1 MAVFFLMF
9 VIPSIDLMAG
19 EVVRLA
25 QGKATEKKVYSKD
38 PMAMARRWEKVEG
51 KVLHLVDLEGA
62 FEGEMRNLDMISQIA
77 RSVKM
82 PCEVGGGI
90 RDLGVAEKILKAGAS
105 RVIFGSV
112 ACDSPETIDEAVRRF
127 GAEKVVVGIDARDGI
142 VETRGWTKAS
152 GWTARDLA
160 ARMTQA
166 GVKRIIYTDVVR
178 DGMMTG
184 PNIPAVQEM
193 VKAFKGKVIAS
204 GGIGGLADLRALDQA
219 GGVEGVIVGR
229 ALYEG
234 ALEDEVCRWT
244 TF

>member
-1 MAVFFLMF
+1 MF

-25 QGKATEKKVYSKD
+25 QGRATEKKVYSKD
-38 PMAMARRWEKVEG
+38 PMACAWRWEKAG
-51 KVLHLVDLEGA
+51 GRVLHLVDLEGA
-62 FEGEMRNLDMISQIA
+62 FEGQMRNLEMIGQIA

-82 PCEVGGGI
+82 PCQVGGGI
-90 RDLGVAEKILKAGAS
+90 RDLAVAEKILQAGAQ

-112 ACDSPETIDEAVRRF
+112 ACDAPEVIDEAVKRF
-127 GAEKVVVGIDARDGI
+127 GPERVVVGIDARDGV
-142 VETRGWTKAS
+142 VETRGWTKPS
-152 GWTARDLA
+152 GWKAVDLA
-160 ARMTQA
+160 SRMAQG
-166 GVKRIIYTDVVR
+166 GVIRIIYTDVVR

-184 PNIPAVQEM
+184 PNIPAVKEM
-193 VKAFKGKVIAS
+193 MKAFSGKVISS
-204 GGIGGLADLRALDQA
+204 GGISGLADLQALDRA

-234 ALEDEVCRWT
+234 AMEDEACRLN

>member
-1 MAVFFLMF
+1 MF

-25 QGKATEKKVYSKD
+25 QGRATEKKVYSKD
-38 PMAMARRWEKVEG
+38 PMACAWRWEKAG
-51 KVLHLVDLEGA
+51 GRVLHLVDLEGA
-62 FEGEMRNLDMISQIA
+62 FEGQMRNLEMIGQIA

-82 PCEVGGGI
+82 PCQVGGGI
-90 RDLGVAEKILKAGAS
+90 RDLAVAGKILEAGAQ

-112 ACDSPETIDEAVRRF
+112 ACDAPEVIDEAVKRF
-127 GAEKVVVGIDARDGI
+127 GPERVVVGIDARDGV
-142 VETRGWTKAS
+142 VETRGWTKPS
-152 GWTARDLA
+152 GWKAVDLA
-160 ARMTQA
+160 SRMAQG
-166 GVKRIIYTDVVR
+166 GVIRIIYTDVVR

-184 PNIPAVQEM
+184 PNIPAVKEM
-193 VKAFKGKVIAS
+193 MKAFPGKVISS
-204 GGIGGLADLRALDQA
+204 GGISGLADLQALDRA

-234 ALEDEVCRWT
+234 AMEDEACRLN

>member
-1 MAVFFLMF
+1 MF

-25 QGKATEKKVYSKD
+25 QGKATEKKVYSQD
-38 PMAMARRWEKVEG
+38 PMACARRWEKAGGQVM
-51 KVLHLVDLEGA
+51 HLVDLEGA
-62 FEGEMRNLDMISQIA
+62 FHGQMKNLGMIGQIA

-82 PCEVGGGI
+82 PCQVGGGI
-90 RDLGVAEKILKAGAS
+90 RDLAVAEKILQAGAR

-112 ACDSPETIDEAVRRF
+112 ACDAPETIDEAVRRF
-127 GAEKVVVGIDARDGI
+127 GSDRVVVGIDARDGV
-142 VETRGWTKAS
+142 VETRGWTKPS
-152 GWTARDLA
+152 GWKAVDLA
-160 ARMTQA
+160 ARMAA
-166 GVKRIIYTDVVR
+166 GGVVRIIYTDVVR

-193 VKAFKGKVIAS
+193 IKAFPGHLISS
-204 GGIGGLADLRALDQA
+204 GGIGGLADLQALDRV

-234 ALEDEVCRWT
+234 ALEDEVCRWN

>member
-1 MAVFFLMF
+1 MF

-38 PMAMARRWEKVEG
+38 PMAMARRWEKVDG

-62 FEGEMRNLDMISQIA
+62 FSGQMRNLEMIGQIA

-82 PCEVGGGI
+82 PCQVGGGI
-90 RDLGVAEKILKAGAS
+90 RDLAGAI

-127 GAEKVVVGIDARDGI
+127 GPEKVVVGIDARDGV
-142 VETRGWTKAS
+142 VETRGWTKPS
-152 GWTARDLA
+152 GWKAVDLA
-160 ARMTQA
+160 ARMSQA
-166 GVKRIIYTDVVR
+166 GVVRIIYTDVVR

-193 VKAFKGKVIAS
+193 IRAFPGKVISS
-204 GGIGGLADLRALDQA
+204 GGISGLKDLQALDKA

-234 ALEDEVCRWT
+234 AMEDEVCRLS

>member
-1 MAVFFLMF
+1 MF
-9 VIPSIDLMAG
+9 VIPSTDLMAG

-38 PMAMARRWEKVEG
+38 PMAMARWWEKVDG

-62 FEGEMRNLDMISQIA
+62 FEGEMRNLEMIGQIA

-82 PCEVGGGI
+82 PCQVGGGI
-90 RDLGVAEKILKAGAS
+90 RDLTVAEKILKAGAM

-112 ACDSPETIDEAVRRF
+112 ACDSPETIDEAVRKF
-127 GAEKVVVGIDARDGI
+127 GPERVVVGIDARDGV
-142 VETRGWTKAS
+142 VETRGWTKPS
-152 GWTARDLA
+152 GWKAVDLA
-160 ARMTQA
+160 TRMAQG
-166 GVKRIIYTDVVR
+166 GVIRIIYTDVVR

-193 VKAFKGKVIAS
+193 IRAFPGKVISS
-204 GGIGGLADLRALDQA
+204 GGISGRKDLQALDQA

-234 ALEDEVCRWT
+234 AMEDEVCRSS